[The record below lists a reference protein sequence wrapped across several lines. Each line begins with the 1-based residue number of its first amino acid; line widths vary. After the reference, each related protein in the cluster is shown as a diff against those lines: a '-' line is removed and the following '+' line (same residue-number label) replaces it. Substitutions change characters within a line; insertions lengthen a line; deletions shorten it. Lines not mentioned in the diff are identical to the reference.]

1 MSLPIYLL
9 INNKWDH
16 FIGQVDMLSFV
27 KSAIYSLS
35 DDVVGFLDGSLSL
48 LTKVKLVDFVIFWEV
63 LQKEKRIRPQKS
75 HLLELLLNTRQP
87 RHQCHQRQV
96 VTRLKG

>member
-63 LQKEKRIRPQKS
+63 LQKEKRIRPQKG
-75 HLLELLLNTRQP
+75 HLLELLLNTRQT
-87 RHQCHQRQV
+87 RHQCHQR
-96 VTRLKG
+96 